1 MKDRA
6 ARVATLF
13 LMDKSSGMV
22 YLPISIRA
30 PPGLAKVAI
39 AARCPQEKGMATSL
53 DAHEQPCTRLTRRR
67 FLQAGGIGALTMG
80 LPGTV
85 AASVDADRGLR
96 GVAAD
101 RSCIF
106 VLLCGGPSHLDTW
119 DLKPGAPE
127 DIRGPYRPIATSVP
141 GMRIS
146 ELHTRLSKL
155 TQHFSLIRSMT
166 HIGNISNHFD
176 AMHHLLSGQAGAPAD
191 APYLGSIISRVRSSE
206 RNIANYVWL
215 IRCVGDPV
223 FCAPNIGSGGHLG
236 AQHTPLFIGS
246 ANNHP
251 ALPGFRAPDELQPAV
266 TSARLRGRGRLLA
279 AVNSAHNAAD
289 SPATRGW
296 QDLHHRAFELA
307 NGQGARQVFELY
319 REPQNV
325 RDRYGMHPLGQ
336 NLLLARRLVEAG
348 VRFVTVNGWTGS
360 APGQTGGGPPASSWD
375 MHGSEMGMGSAF
387 GNGSYG
393 MGWCLPCLD
402 QGLSALLV
410 DLRDRGLLERTLVV
424 VMGEFGR
431 TPRINQPNVLPGRQ
445 HWPSCWSAIL
455 AGGGIRGGAV
465 YGETDRIG
473 AYVKDR
479 PVRVQD
485 LGATIYHALN
495 VPLDLRLGRD
505 GFTRPV
511 STGQPILELFG

>member
-1 MKDRA
+1 
-6 ARVATLF
+6 
-13 LMDKSSGMV
+13 
-22 YLPISIRA
+22 
-30 PPGLAKVAI
+30 
-39 AARCPQEKGMATSL
+39 MA
-53 DAHEQPCTRLTRRR
+53 
-67 FLQAGGIGALTMG
+67 

-85 AASVDADRGLR
+85 AASVDAGRGLR
-96 GVAAD
+96 GAAAEK
-101 RSCIF
+101 SCIF

-119 DLKPGAPE
+119 DLKPEAPD
-127 DIRGPYRPIATSVP
+127 DIRGPYRPIATTVP

-146 ELHTRLSKL
+146 ELHTRLSTL
-155 TQHFSLIRSMT
+155 TQHFCLIRSMT
-166 HIGNISNHFD
+166 HVGNISNHFD
-176 AMHHLLSGQAGAPAD
+176 AMHHLLSGQAAAPAD
-191 APYLGSIISRVRSSE
+191 SPYLGSIISRVRPSE

-236 AQHTPLFIGS
+236 AQYTPLFVGS
-246 ANNHP
+246 ANNHAAMP
-251 ALPGFRAPDELQPAV
+251 TFRAPDELQPAV
-266 TSARLRGRGRLLA
+266 PPERLHERRRLLEA
-279 AVNSAHNAAD
+279 IHAPAD
-289 SPATRGW
+289 SLSTDAGTQAGRDW
-296 QDLHHRAFELA
+296 HDLHRRAFELA
-307 NGQGARQVFELY
+307 SGSGAREVFELH
-319 REPQNV
+319 RESPAV

-348 VRFVTVNGWTGS
+348 VSFVTVNGWTGS

-375 MHGSEMGMGSAF
+375 MHGSEMGMGNAF

-410 DLRDRGLLERTLVV
+410 DLRERGLLERTLVV

-431 TPRINQPNVLPGRQ
+431 TPRINQPNLQPGRQ

-485 LGATIYHALN
+485 LGATIYHALDIQ
-495 VPLDLRLGRD
+495 LETRLGRD

-511 STGQPILELFG
+511 STGQPLLDLFG

>member
-1 MKDRA
+1 M
-6 ARVATLF
+6 
-13 LMDKSSGMV
+13 S
-22 YLPISIRA
+22 
-30 PPGLAKVAI
+30 
-39 AARCPQEKGMATSL
+39 
-53 DAHEQPCTRLTRRR
+53 RRQL
-67 FLQAGGIGALTMG
+67 LQAGGIGALAMG

-85 AASVDADRGLR
+85 AASVEAGRGLR

-119 DLKPGAPE
+119 DLKPSAPD
-127 DIRGPYRPIATSVP
+127 DIRGPYRPVATSVP

-146 ELHTRLSKL
+146 ELHTRLPSL
-155 TQHFSLIRSMT
+155 TEHLCLIRSMT
-166 HIGNISNHFD
+166 HVGNISNHFD
-176 AMHHLLSGQAGAPAD
+176 AMHHLLSGQAMAPAD
-191 APYLGSIISRVRSSE
+191 APYLGSILSRVRPSG
-206 RNIANYVWL
+206 RNIADYVWL

-236 AQHTPLFIGS
+236 AQHMPLFVGS
-246 ANNHP
+246 ASNHP
-251 ALPGFRAPDELQPAV
+251 ALPTFRAPDELQPAV
-266 TSARLRGRGRLLA
+266 APERLLDRRRLLDSVSHADDA
-279 AVNSAHNAAD
+279 A
-289 SPATRGW
+289 PLQRATRDW
-296 QDLHHRAFELA
+296 QDLHRRAFELA
-307 NGQGARQVFELY
+307 SGSGAREVFELQS
-319 REPQNV
+319 EPHEV

-348 VRFVTVNGWTGS
+348 VGFVTVNGWTGS

-375 MHGSEMGMGSAF
+375 MHGSEMGMGNAF
-387 GNGSYG
+387 GTGSYG

-431 TPRINQPNVLPGRQ
+431 TPRINQPNGNPGRQ
-445 HWPSCWSAIL
+445 HWPSCWSALL
-455 AGGGIRGGAV
+455 AGAGIRGGAV

-495 VPLDLRLGRD
+495 IPPELRLGRD
-505 GFTRPV
+505 GFTRPIT
-511 STGQPILELFG
+511 TGQPILELFS